1 LYWQELCKL
10 RVSNTTRVC
19 TVGGTNG
26 TKCDAINLGCLYQK
40 FPDLQDPRNNMESC
54 RKSVS
59 YMAKAP
65 AAIPDVCGA
74 LLRKF
79 GEHQPCA
86 VGLRLT
92 NKAAA
97 LALAVHGLELNA

>member
-1 LYWQELCKL
+1 
-10 RVSNTTRVC
+10 
-19 TVGGTNG
+19 
-26 TKCDAINLGCLYQK
+26 
-40 FPDLQDPRNNMESC
+40 
-54 RKSVS
+54 
-59 YMAKAP
+59 MAKAP